1 MKKVND
7 IGLLGQEYLLW
18 LYWKS
23 CEDGSF
29 SLSHLG
35 LGDVNISIEESISL
49 VSITGDGYSETV
61 KSHDL
66 SELDSVRESIKMGRL
81 PESAKIRIISNE
93 LEWFF
98 QMKTSPLKISSVKLP
113 ITGENDDDK
122 MISIRLDATAKLD
135 LIMKGLFNTF
145 LLERENGDYVTNL
158 KDFLGIQ

>member
-1 MKKVND
+1 MKKIND
-7 IGLLGQEYLLW
+7 VGLLGQEFLLW

-23 CEDGSF
+23 CEDGFF
-29 SLSHLG
+29 SLDHLG
-35 LGDVNISIEESISL
+35 LGDVNISVEENISL
-49 VSITGDGYSETV
+49 VSITGDGYSETI

-66 SELDSVRESIKMGRL
+66 SELDSVRESIKIGRL
-81 PESAKIRIISNE
+81 PESAKVRIISNE

-98 QMKTSPLKISSVKLP
+98 QIKTNPLKISSVKLP

-122 MISIRLDATAKLD
+122 MISVRLDATAKLD

-145 LLERENGDYVTNL
+145 LLERENSGYIQNI